1 MTSPQVKQVN
11 LMLSISSSKILLTI
25 LLCGLFTLAAQVAG
39 HDAPIRSVRY
49 STSSSGSS
57 FLVTG
62 GWDKTL
68 KYWDLRT
75 RWSLLLGFACLTV
88 RPKLTVERCSCADD
102 AEAMAGAVQLPER
115 CYTMDASG
123 DVLVVGTAER
133 KIQLYDSQSIFLLLV
148 PPADRP
154 LEKGSERDET
164 TDLLPSLSLSQSEI
178 QERQSRRATP
188 PSNGKPA

>member
-1 MTSPQVKQVN
+1 
-11 LMLSISSSKILLTI
+11 
-25 LLCGLFTLAAQVAG
+25 
-39 HDAPIRSVRY
+39 
-49 STSSSGSS
+49 
-57 FLVTG
+57 
-62 GWDKTL
+62 
-68 KYWDLRT
+68 
-75 RWSLLLGFACLTV
+75 
-88 RPKLTVERCSCADD
+88 
-102 AEAMAGAVQLPER
+102 MAGAVQLPER

-154 LEKGSERDET
+154 LEKGSERHDT

-188 PSNGKPA
+188 PSNGKPV